1 MHQSSEF
8 IHSPKSQTDVNAWA
22 CFSAPFVSRR
32 KCVYFWGKQ
41 RLWGK
46 ILAESSQAWT
56 VWGSFQG
63 VCLQQRA
70 FPLPAEKDSF
80 AGWNTEKV
88 SLIQICKPHP
98 GIMDAVLSCLL
109 YLSCCP
115 EMLGRQM
122 GESAVFLSLSFMW
135 FYLAN
140 GKCCT
145 VFLRFAFDTCS
156 VSTKQWCYFSNIKG
170 HYHSADCIW
179 WCYISHSLSL
189 YVISEILHI
198 FSPN

>member
-80 AGWNTEKV
+80 AGWNTKKV

-115 EMLGRQM
+115 EMLAGRWGKVQFFSPYHLCGFTLQM
-122 GESAVFLSLSFMW
+122 GNA
-135 FYLAN
+135 AP
-140 GKCCT
+140 
-145 VFLRFAFDTCS
+145 
-156 VSTKQWCYFSNIKG
+156 YF
-170 HYHSADCIW
+170 
-179 WCYISHSLSL
+179 
-189 YVISEILHI
+189 
-198 FSPN
+198 